1 MANRRQQIVTQLV
14 NLISTNFDGQ
24 TTPYITNIYGNVFSK
39 QIFWDEV
46 SDYPTICVYSGAES
60 REYLPGDFKWS
71 FLTVNIRIYV
81 NDEDSK
87 DIIEQI
93 FDDIETLLDANNTLT
108 LEGNDLCTD
117 IRILSLADDE
127 GLLAPLG
134 VGEMTLEVRYG
145 L

>member
-14 NLISTNFDGQ
+14 NLISTNLNGNSPFETNLFD
-24 TTPYITNIYGNVFSK
+24 NVFSK

-46 SDYPTICVYSGAES
+46 NDYPTVCVYSGAES
-60 REYLPGDFKWS
+60 REYLPNNFKWS

-87 DIIEQI
+87 DKIEQI
-93 FDDIETLLDANNTLT
+93 FDEIETVIDSNNTLT

-127 GLLAPLG
+127 GLLEPLG